1 MTLSHTLIP
10 PRDRYL
16 AFAFAGSDMLVETT
30 TTGIITFAAGAFHAR
45 LNAMPEYFIGRQ
57 IADMVAPADRGQLGV
72 ALSTITSR
80 GRIIP
85 MLLRLNDP
93 ERSQV
98 NLSAMLVPGAQP
110 RLCFTFGPPPL
121 PASGQTDIPSP
132 RAFARE
138 IEARLQLTGGG
149 GAVSLLE
156 VVGWQD
162 LRTAL
167 TAAEQGALRN
177 EIQAAMAA
185 ASSGA
190 LTSELAEGRFGAL
203 LSNGADFTQMV
214 ARVEGLLR
222 ASPVGRQAK
231 VEGAVLPL
239 SGALANPSQAVRALR
254 YTLSQFA
261 SGGTSAAQSAGAS
274 RGLDGIISQAE
285 HRARALRGVIAER
298 KFRLNYQPV
307 VSLDN
312 GAVHHFEALLRPN
325 GNVGGLPQTT
335 QDFILFTEAVGL
347 TEELDCAVTDVAL
360 TAMRSA
366 TAASVAVNVSGLSIQ
381 SRRFLDRFLE
391 QLAAEGDLAASGRLL
406 VELTET
412 AEIDDMAVSA
422 DNIAQLRDAGVPVCL
437 DDFGVGA
444 AAFAYLRDFKVDFV
458 KIDGLYVQ
466 RALAGPREQSFITS
480 MVELAGGTGARVVA
494 EMIETEAQAELMR
507 ALGVQFGQGFLFG
520 RPGLLPGIRR

>member
-1 MTLSHTLIP
+1 MPLPNTLLG

-30 TTGIITFAAGAFHAR
+30 AAGTITFAAGAFQAR
-45 LNAMPEYFIGRQ
+45 LNVAPEYFVGRR
-57 IADMVAPADRGQLGV
+57 IADMIAPSDRGQLGV

-85 MLLRLNDP
+85 MVLRLNDP
-93 ERSQV
+93 ERTQV
-98 NLSAMLVPGAQP
+98 NVSAMLVPGAQP
-110 RLCFTFGPPPL
+110 RLCFTFGPPPM
-121 PASGQTDIPSP
+121 PASGAVDAPSP

-138 IEARLQLTGGG
+138 IEARLQLTGD
-149 GAVSLLE
+149 GAVSLVE

-162 LRTAL
+162 MRMAM
-167 TAAEQGALRN
+167 TAAEQGALRQ
-177 EIQAAMAA
+177 EIQAEMAA
-185 ASSGA
+185 AGSGA
-190 LTSELAEGRFGAL
+190 LTTELSEGRFGAL
-203 LSNGADFTQMV
+203 LSDDADFAGVM

-239 SGALANPSQAVRALR
+239 AGALSNPSQAVRALR

-261 SGGTSAAQSAGAS
+261 TGGATAARSAGAA

-285 HRARALRGVIAER
+285 HRARALRTVIAER
-298 KFRLNYQPV
+298 RFRVNYQPV

-312 GAVHHFEALLRPN
+312 GAVHHFEALLRPTA
-325 GNVGGLPQTT
+325 NVGDLPRTT

-360 TAMRSA
+360 TALRAA

-412 AEIDDMAVSA
+412 AEIDDMEVSA
-422 DNIAQLRDAGVPVCL
+422 DNILQLREAGVPVCL

-444 AAFAYLRDFKVDFV
+444 AAFAYLREFKVDFV
-458 KIDGLYVQ
+458 KIDVLYVQ